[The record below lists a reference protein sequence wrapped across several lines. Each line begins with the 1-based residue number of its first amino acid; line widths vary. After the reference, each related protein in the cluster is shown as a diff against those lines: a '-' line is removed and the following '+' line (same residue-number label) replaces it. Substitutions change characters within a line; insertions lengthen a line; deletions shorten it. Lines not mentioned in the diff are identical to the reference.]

1 MSSFKSKLLLGLPIF
16 LAAVNMRAGI
26 NQVGPLIPILKN
38 YFHVS
43 NFSMSLLAGIPLL
56 CFSATSLF
64 MWLII
69 RLGSSN
75 RIIQWALFSLFLG
88 LLLRATT
95 GLIGLYLFTF
105 LIGVSIAVMNYEI
118 PAWIKSNAAQDT
130 GFMTGIYSTTM
141 GLIGG
146 LAIAISVPLAN
157 INSWSWRM
165 AMVPWI
171 VIAGLTAIYW
181 YSKKEKNPKPDIFTP
196 KPFWKTSAFRNPIA
210 WAMVFYFGL
219 QSFSYYSTATW
230 LPTILTTK
238 GLSLGHAALMVSVT
252 GIIGSA
258 IGIAAPHYIGRY
270 SDKRKILVINSA
282 FIVLGFVMVTIQT
295 GPILLI
301 WLLISNIGMSINFP
315 MALTLAGTK
324 TRSPE
329 STRNLSTM
337 MQSVGYLIAAFGP
350 SYVGGIFDLTKSW
363 NWAIMGVVL
372 ICIFQV
378 LISFVVGKESY
389 ID

>member
-1 MSSFKSKLLLGLPIF
+1 M
-16 LAAVNMRAGI
+16 
-26 NQVGPLIPILKN
+26 
-38 YFHVS
+38 
-43 NFSMSLLAGIPLL
+43 
-56 CFSATSLF
+56 LF
-64 MWLII
+64 
-69 RLGSSN
+69 RS
-75 RIIQWALFSLFLG
+75 
-88 LLLRATT
+88 
-95 GLIGLYLFTF
+95 
-105 LIGVSIAVMNYEI
+105 
-118 PAWIKSNAAQDT
+118 
-130 GFMTGIYSTTM
+130 
-141 GLIGG
+141 
-146 LAIAISVPLAN
+146 
-157 INSWSWRM
+157 SWRM

-301 WLLISNIGMSINFP
+301 WLLISNIGMSIKIGR
-315 MALTLAGTK
+315 AH
-324 TRSPE
+324 
-329 STRNLSTM
+329 
-337 MQSVGYLIAAFGP
+337 V
-350 SYVGGIFDLTKSW
+350 
-363 NWAIMGVVL
+363 
-372 ICIFQV
+372 
-378 LISFVVGKESY
+378 
-389 ID
+389 